1 MSDQRRSG
9 QFGRELRMARK
20 KILIVE
26 DDRVNLKLARDV
38 LQDNGYETEEVTN
51 GEEAV
56 VRAAQFKPDLI
67 IMDIRL
73 PGIDGLEATRRLKGD
88 PTTTS
93 IPIIA
98 VTAHAMAGDRSRILE
113 AGCQV
118 YLPKPLDF
126 DEFESIVKSLLGDAE
141 IT

>member
-1 MSDQRRSG
+1 
-9 QFGRELRMARK
+9 MARK

-67 IMDIRL
+67 VMDIRL

-88 PTTTS
+88 PATTS

-98 VTAHAMAGDRSRILE
+98 VTAHAMPGDKSRILE
-113 AGCQV
+113 AGCQA
-118 YLPKPLDF
+118 YLSKPLDF
-126 DEFESIVKSLLGDAE
+126 DEFESIVKSLLGDTE